1 MTIDP
6 LAPLRALAYCV
17 IALIIG
23 LVAGYVY
30 GHQAGAAEHLPAITA
45 LKGSVDSC
53 NTAAATANDAVAADR
68 KAAAD
73 REARVADVLEKVNPA
88 IAAASRRDWSRATAA
103 PLRGD
108 TECAQLK
115 NAVDDHLRG
124 ARP

>member
-1 MTIDP
+1 MNPI
-6 LAPLRALAYCV
+6 AAVQAIIACV
-17 IALIIG
+17 IALIVG

-30 GHQAGAAEHLPAITA
+30 GHQSGAAEHLPAITA

-53 NTAAATANDAVAADR
+53 NTAAATANAAVAADR
-68 KAAAD
+68 KAGAD